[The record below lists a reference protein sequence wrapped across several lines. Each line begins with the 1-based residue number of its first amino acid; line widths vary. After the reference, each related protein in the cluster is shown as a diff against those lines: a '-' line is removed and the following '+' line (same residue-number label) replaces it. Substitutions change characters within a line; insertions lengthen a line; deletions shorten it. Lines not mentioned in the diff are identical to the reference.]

1 MNRSSMNRSLSISE
15 QPTIAKPLDLTILK
29 PSLYAIKDLE
39 KVRKKIEHLK
49 TM

>member
-1 MNRSSMNRSLSISE
+1 MNRSLSISE
-15 QPTIAKPLDLTILK
+15 KPNTPKPLDLTVLK

-39 KVRKKIEHLK
+39 KVKKKIEHLK